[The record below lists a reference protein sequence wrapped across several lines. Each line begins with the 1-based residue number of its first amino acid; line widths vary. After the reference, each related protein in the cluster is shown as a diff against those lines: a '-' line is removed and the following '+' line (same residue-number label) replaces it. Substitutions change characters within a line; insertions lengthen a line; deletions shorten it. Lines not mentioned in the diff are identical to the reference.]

1 MSPKHETTKDDGAA
15 EKENDEKTP
24 ARTADYKTDIDLPEN
39 FNAVSALLDDH
50 VREGRGSRTAIEY
63 GEDKIFY
70 NQLLRYVNKTG
81 NSFKELGV
89 EIENRVA
96 ILLPDEPAFFYSYL
110 GAMKIGAIPI
120 PFNTML
126 TPKDYYYMI
135 KDSRAKILVTSPE
148 LYDNV
153 RPILGGAR
161 YLKRIV
167 IVGDIP
173 DVGDLVHFTDLMKRT
188 SDRLECEEV
197 SSQDVA
203 LWLYSSGSTGAPKGT
218 IHLHQDIIFTTDL
231 YAKHILEMDESS
243 RCFSASK
250 LFFAYGLGNS
260 LHFPLRFGATSILY
274 PGRPKPEAV
283 FEVLEKRRP
292 THFFGVPTLYAA
304 MLNHPGAEK
313 HDLSHLKFCVSAG
326 EALQPVIFKRWQE
339 TFKQEIIEGIGSTEL
354 LHIFISNRKNQ
365 ARPGSSGVLVPGYE
379 AKIVDSE
386 GKEVPLGQEGNLIVR
401 GKSSAPFYWNKLEK
415 TRKTMI
421 GEWLHTGDIY
431 NKDEDGY
438 FWYSGRSDD
447 MLKVGGIWVSPV
459 EVENVLMEHPAV
471 FEVAVVGVPDE
482 KGLIKPKAY
491 VILNA
496 GREPSEELARDLQE
510 HVKRRTAPYKYPRW
524 VEFVKELPKTATG
537 KIQRFKLRKTCE

>member
-1 MSPKHETTKDDGAA
+1 
-15 EKENDEKTP
+15 
-24 ARTADYKTDIDLPEN
+24 
-39 FNAVSALLDDH
+39 
-50 VREGRGSRTAIEY
+50 
-63 GEDKIFY
+63 
-70 NQLLRYVNKTG
+70 
-81 NSFKELGV
+81 
-89 EIENRVA
+89 
-96 ILLPDEPAFFYSYL
+96 
-110 GAMKIGAIPI
+110 
-120 PFNTML
+120 ML

-135 KDSRAKILVTSPE
+135 KDSRVKILVTSPE

-153 RPILGGAR
+153 RPILGGVR
-161 YLKRIV
+161 HLKRIV

-173 DVGDLVHFTDLMKRT
+173 DVGDLVHFADLMKKT

-197 SSQDVA
+197 SGQDVA

-218 IHLHQDIIFTTDL
+218 IHLHQDIVFTTDL
-231 YAKHILEMDESS
+231 YAKHILDMDENS

-283 FEVLEKRRP
+283 FDVLERSRP
-292 THFFGVPTLYAA
+292 THFFSIPTLYAA
-304 MLNHPGAEK
+304 MLNLPGAEK
-313 HDLSHLKFCVSAG
+313 RDISYLKFCVSAG
-326 EALQPVIFKRWQE
+326 EALQPIIFQRWQE

-386 GKEVPLGQEGNLIVR
+386 GKEVPVGQEGDLIVR

-415 TRKTMI
+415 TRKTMV

-431 NKDEDGY
+431 SKDEDGY

-471 FEVAVVGVPDE
+471 FEAAVVGVPDE

-491 VILNA
+491 VILKA
-496 GREPSEELARDLQE
+496 GRDPSEELARDLQE

-537 KIQRFKLRKTCE
+537 KIQRFKLRMT